1 MNLHKLCVPGHR
13 FPVVRTFKHEQILI
27 QNHTAKIIKV
37 NCDWNHT
44 FDGFSVW
51 CHGINS
57 IIMATCIDIAYMK
70 AVTDILVLYYHYIE
84 QRLNVIDMQK
94 KKVSLL
100 EKPYSQPVFTL
111 MDVV

>member
-1 MNLHKLCVPGHR
+1 
-13 FPVVRTFKHEQILI
+13 
-27 QNHTAKIIKV
+27 
-37 NCDWNHT
+37 
-44 FDGFSVW
+44 
-51 CHGINS
+51 
-57 IIMATCIDIAYMK
+57 MK